1 MYNLESLYY
10 IVEIVAALVIMAAA
24 FGFLIQGVA
33 QIIRREPQKKNV
45 LLLVASAIVGGIAA
59 FFFLKLWSGLPN
71 LWLQEAAAGEFMARA
86 GGILM
91 IFLTMFY
98 LARMKERL
106 LVNLPQ
112 EKKGRIT
119 ICLRHKLCVMSVYIF
134 MISYLISFYMFYGFF
149 VGNELTQMRI
159 LWNALGI
166 VDIVTMISMYF
177 FKIQTMT
184 IIGDQVYYG
193 DILAYLEGQKDDLRE
208 VSIDEKKQLHTLEFK
223 NKKVTCSIQKR

>member
-1 MYNLESLYY
+1 
-10 IVEIVAALVIMAAA
+10 
-24 FGFLIQGVA
+24 
-33 QIIRREPQKKNV
+33 
-45 LLLVASAIVGGIAA
+45 
-59 FFFLKLWSGLPN
+59 
-71 LWLQEAAAGEFMARA
+71 
-86 GGILM
+86 
-91 IFLTMFY
+91 
-98 LARMKERL
+98 
-106 LVNLPQ
+106 
-112 EKKGRIT
+112 
-119 ICLRHKLCVMSVYIF
+119 
-134 MISYLISFYMFYGFF
+134 MFYGFF